1 MSFQE
6 EKRELIKR
14 YMLEKIRLDDVEFIQ
29 KTTYNFQISVTT
41 VKRYIQECFEK
52 NILLVDAG
60 AECGYR
66 LQKQDYCF
74 EYSMEDGWEED
85 DVYYDDIFPLLQEVS
100 EEAKRIWRYAFM
112 EMMNNA
118 LEHSGCQK
126 IYCRVVKD
134 VIYTE
139 ITITD
144 DGIGIFKNVQNY
156 LTEQLG
162 KKATYQDALMELY
175 KGKLTTAT
183 QNHSGE
189 GIFFSSKAL
198 DEFAIWSDNAVYVQ
212 GVSAQTKFVQDHLI
226 AYYTRLKHIGTAVM
240 MKLENRTKRVLKEV
254 FNMYSTIDDGFVK
267 TRIPIKEVCRE
278 GEPISRSQARKLL
291 YRLEQFKIVELDFNE
306 VEFMGQGFADEVFR
320 VFKTRC
326 SEIEIVPLNASPDIL
341 RMIKHVQR
349 A

>member
-1 MSFQE
+1 MSFQQ
-6 EKRELIKR
+6 EKRERIKR

-29 KTTYNFQISVTT
+29 KTSYNFQISVTS
-41 VKRYIQECFEK
+41 VKRYIQECLK
-52 NILLVDAG
+52 NNILLWDEG
-60 AECGYR
+60 TECGYR
-66 LQKQDYCF
+66 LQKQEYCF
-74 EYSMEDGWEED
+74 EYSVKDCLSED
-85 DVYYDDIFPLLQEVS
+85 DIYFDDISPLLQEFAD
-100 EEAKRIWRYAFM
+100 EPKRIWRYAFM

-118 LEHSGCQK
+118 LEHSGCK
-126 IYCRVVKD
+126 NIYCRVVKD
-134 VIYTE
+134 AIYTE

-162 KKATYQDALMELY
+162 RETTYQDALMELY
-175 KGKLTTAT
+175 KGKLTTAQ

-198 DEFAIWSDNAVYVQ
+198 DEFAIWSDNSVYVQ
-212 GVSAQTKFVQDHLI
+212 GVSTQTKFIQDHLI

-254 FNMYSTIDDGFVK
+254 FNMYSTIDDGFIK
-267 TRIPIKEVCRE
+267 TRIPIKEVCQE
-278 GEPISRSQARKLL
+278 GEPIARSQARKLL
-291 YRLEQFKIVELDFNE
+291 YRLEQFKIVELDFSG
-306 VEFMGQGFADEVFR
+306 VDFMGQGFADEVFR
-320 VFKTRC
+320 VFKTRY
-326 SEIEIVPLNASPDIL
+326 SQIQIIALNACPDIL